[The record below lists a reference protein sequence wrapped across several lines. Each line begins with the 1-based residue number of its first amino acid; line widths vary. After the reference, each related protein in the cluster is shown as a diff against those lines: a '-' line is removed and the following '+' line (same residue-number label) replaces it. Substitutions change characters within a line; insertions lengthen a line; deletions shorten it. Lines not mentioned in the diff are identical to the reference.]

1 MKKTLGLCILFLL
14 SVFVYAQDAKNE
26 MELLTQLLGMNKK
39 AMVADFVDLPD
50 NDVFWTLYK
59 EYEEQGKEIGEDR
72 YQLLIQYAENFVNHS
87 DEKLEEIMEA
97 SISLRNKSETTL
109 ETFYLKIK
117 KECGTKTASQFYF
130 VQRFCESTLSANVL
144 GSLPIVEK

>member
-1 MKKTLGLCILFLL
+1 MKNILSLCILLLL
-14 SVFVYAQDAKNE
+14 SGFVHAQDEKSE

-39 AMVADFVDLPD
+39 AMVAEFVDLPD
-50 NDVFWTLYK
+50 NDVFWILYK
-59 EYEEQGKEIGEDR
+59 EYEEQRKEIGEER

-87 DEKLEEIMEA
+87 DKKLEELMEA
-97 SISLRNKSETTL
+97 SMNLRNKAETNL

-117 KECGTKTASQFYF
+117 KECGIKTASQFYF